1 MQIQEAINL
10 VQSKFQAEAKGET
23 DGDAVEQY
31 QNAFADFPVM
41 MEVATYIFAQG
52 LITQNY
58 QAALRRQQEK
68 QANAQGGAGG
78 PQAPGGAQPGPAGA

>member
-10 VQSKFQAEAKGET
+10 VQAKFMAESKGET
-23 DGDAVEQY
+23 EGESADKYSE
-31 QNAFADFPVM
+31 AFASFPVM

-58 QAALRRQQEK
+58 QAAMQRAQREQQQK
-68 QANAQGGAGG
+68 AAAA
-78 PQAPGGAQPGPAGA
+78 PPAPGGTA

>member
-10 VQSKFQAEAKGET
+10 VQAKFMAESKGET
-23 DGDAVEQY
+23 EGDVAEKY
-31 QNAFADFPVM
+31 ADAFSNFPVM

-58 QAALRRQQEK
+58 QAAIQRAQREQQEK
-68 QANAQGGAGG
+68 GAAA
-78 PQAPGGAQPGPAGA
+78 PPAAPAPGGTA